1 MNTAI
6 HFLRGKTQIFA
17 LVAIVVAMYA
27 PAKDLL
33 SFANQTVAKA
43 KIELATISFG
53 GNTPWN
59 TNSSDLGFVKASQSL
74 AVPQQIFTKFTLKNP
89 SSSSVTYRKIWLYF
103 EHENGNREYTTDYT
117 LYDPATR
124 QRLIGHSVELGPNSE
139 VEVLAS
145 YRFIP
150 SYKQSSPETV
160 SISWES
166 DDHFRDSSC
175 QYPLSTDSLS
185 QFGVT
190 CE

>member
-1 MNTAI
+1 MNTLI
-6 HFLRGKTQIFA
+6 HFLRGKSSYVILA
-17 LVAIVVAMYA
+17 MMLMAMYA

-33 SFANQTVAKA
+33 NFASQKVAKA
-43 KIELATISFG
+43 SIELASISYG
-53 GNTPWN
+53 ATSPWQRS
-59 TNSSDLGFVKASQSL
+59 TDQTGFVKASQSL
-74 AVPQQIFTKFTLKNP
+74 SQPQQIFTKFTLSNP
-89 SSSSVTYRKIWLYF
+89 SSESVTYRKIWLYF

-124 QRLIGHSVELGPNSE
+124 QRLIGHSIELGPNSDI
-139 VEVLAS
+139 EVLAS

-150 SYKQSSPETV
+150 SYKQSSPTTV

-166 DDHFRDSSC
+166 EDHYRDASC
-175 QYPLSTDSLS
+175 SYKLPTKSLS

>member
-1 MNTAI
+1 MNAFI
-6 HFLRGKTQIFA
+6 YFLRGKTQFFA
-17 LVAIVVAMYA
+17 FLAIMIAMYA
-27 PAKDLL
+27 PAKDLF
-33 SFANQTVAKA
+33 SYANKTIADA
-43 KIELATISFG
+43 KIELTTISFG
-53 GNTPWN
+53 GHTPWQRQ
-59 TNSSDLGFVKASQSL
+59 SPDQGFMKASQSL
-74 AVPQQIFTKFTLKNP
+74 SVPQQIFTKFTLKNP
-89 SSSSVTYRKIWLYF
+89 SNEAATYRKIWLYF

-124 QRLIGHSVELGPNSE
+124 QRLIGHSIELGPNSE

-150 SYKQSSPETV
+150 SYKQSTPASV

-166 DDHFRDSSC
+166 NDHFRDSSC

>member
-1 MNTAI
+1 MNALI
-6 HFLRGKTQIFA
+6 HYLRGKTQFFA
-17 LVAIVVAMYA
+17 LLAIVVAMYA

-33 SFANQTVAKA
+33 SYANESVADA

-53 GNTPWN
+53 GQTPWQGAAPEQ
-59 TNSSDLGFVKASQSL
+59 GFVKASQSL
-74 AVPQQIFTKFTLKNP
+74 SVPQQIFTKFTLKNP
-89 SSSSVTYRKIWLYF
+89 SNASVTYRKIWLYF
-103 EHENGNREYTTDYT
+103 EHESGNREYTTDYT

-124 QRLIGHSVELGPNSE
+124 QRLIGHSLELGPNSE
-139 VEVLAS
+139 IEVLAS

-150 SYKQSSPETV
+150 SYKQSVPETV

-166 DDHFRDSSC
+166 GNHFRDSSC
-175 QYPLSTDSLS
+175 QYRLSTDSLS

>member
-1 MNTAI
+1 MNTFLY
-6 HFLRGKTQIFA
+6 FLRGKTQFFA
-17 LVAIVVAMYA
+17 LLAIVVAMYA

-33 SFANQTVAKA
+33 SYANKTIADA

-53 GNTPWN
+53 GSTPWQ
-59 TNSSDLGFVKASQSL
+59 SQSHDQGFVKASQSL
-74 AVPQQIFTKFTLKNP
+74 SVPQQIFTKFTLKNP
-89 SSSSVTYRKIWLYF
+89 SNDAVTYRKIWLYF

-124 QRLIGHSVELGPNSE
+124 QRLIGRSIELGPNSE

-150 SYKQSSPETV
+150 SYKQSTPETV

-166 DDHFRDSSC
+166 NQHFRDSSC
-175 QYPLSTDSLS
+175 QYSLSTDSLS